1 MKKTFFFVVIALVAL
16 YCSASYTSDRRW
28 RSLADLLRLKA
39 LADAMSD
46 DLKVTPW
53 CRKCCV
59 ASPTYRKECED
70 ACSNGLGM
78 TITGGGIC
86 RDPKFTQEPYTFD
99 PVKHFGGRVIQ
110 Q

>member
-1 MKKTFFFVVIALVAL
+1 MKKTLFFVVIALVAL

-28 RSLADLLRLKA
+28 RLADLLRLKA

-53 CRKCCV
+53 CRKCCA